1 MDSISRAEFSPRGV
15 YLNTASYGLPLR
27 LAADARRLDTS
38 PAWFSWVGCAPAL
51 ELIEEVGVE
60 AIHAHDVG
68 LANRFRAGLGLA
80 PSDSAIVSADMPDA
94 RERLEAAG
102 IVAAAR
108 AGRMRASWHLYNTE
122 ADVDRVLD
130 VLTARRG

>member
-1 MDSISRAEFSPRGV
+1 
-15 YLNTASYGLPLR
+15 
-27 LAADARRLDTS
+27 
-38 PAWFSWVGCAPAL
+38 
-51 ELIEEVGVE
+51 
-60 AIHAHDVG
+60 
-68 LANRFRAGLGLA
+68 
-80 PSDSAIVSADMPDA
+80 VSADVPDA

-130 VLTARRG
+130 VLTAQRG